1 MPISLIDIIKQSGR
15 DATSSDF
22 FFMLDS
28 GDINFKIQG
37 IQEDATLNP
46 TLTTDNKYILEDVSA
61 LNANFGTITGVGD
74 NDIVRYNGTDFEI
87 FLDASNKQDGTIV
100 FNEGDSKFYGFNGT
114 AWQELGSGAGG
125 GATGATGAT
134 GADSTV
140 AGPTGADSTVAG
152 PAGVTGITGPTGADS
167 TVAGPAGVT
176 GLTGP
181 TGPKGDDGTSVSIE
195 GSVAVTGDLPN
206 GKAEGVLF
214 IVLADGDGYLS
225 NGDDTWD
232 NVGPL
237 RGPIG
242 NTGPAGATGITGPT
256 GADSTVAGPIGATGI
271 TGPTGADSTVAGP
284 IGATGITGPTGADS
298 TVAGPAGVTGITGP
312 TGADSTVA
320 GPIGATGITGP
331 TGADSTVAGPA
342 GATGITGPTGAD
354 STVAGPIGA
363 TGITGPTGADSTVA
377 GPAGVT
383 GITGPTGA
391 DSTVA
396 GPIGVTGPT
405 GEDGTNGS
413 DGATGNTGNDGPRG
427 NTGATGAVDLS
438 FTGGV
443 PAGASAGDLWFDSTA
458 GVFSV
463 YIDDGDSQQWVELA
477 GKQGP
482 TGATGAGTSGGGVT
496 VTASTGTTT
505 DSMFYDTTS
514 SVFINSENFQLTPS
528 GIPFFTQ
535 FGETIYDWGGVTTGA
550 TFEIDLSDGM
560 IQHINVGPTGGTGD
574 GSTKTFSFTGENGSV
589 VENVMLVIRGGGGY
603 TMDFSDVTWNDE
615 AGEPAFGST
624 AGTWTFVPFTYI
636 PIDGLGWVGGAQM
649 TVVQ

>member
-1 MPISLIDIIKQSGR
+1 M
-15 DATSSDF
+15 
-22 FFMLDS
+22 
-28 GDINFKIQG
+28 
-37 IQEDATLNP
+37 P
-46 TLTTDNKYILEDVSA
+46 TLQSQA
-61 LNANFGTITGVGD
+61 
-74 NDIVRYNGTDFEI
+74 
-87 FLDASNKQDGTIV
+87 
-100 FNEGDSKFYGFNGT
+100 
-114 AWQELGSGAGG
+114 
-125 GATGATGAT
+125 
-134 GADSTV
+134 
-140 AGPTGADSTVAG
+140 
-152 PAGVTGITGPTGADS
+152 
-167 TVAGPAGVT
+167 
-176 GLTGP
+176 
-181 TGPKGDDGTSVSIE
+181 
-195 GSVAVTGDLPN
+195 
-206 GKAEGVLF
+206 
-214 IVLADGDGYLS
+214 
-225 NGDDTWD
+225 
-232 NVGPL
+232 
-237 RGPIG
+237 
-242 NTGPAGATGITGPT
+242 PAGA
-256 GADSTVAGPIGATGI
+256 
-271 TGPTGADSTVAGP
+271 
-284 IGATGITGPTGADS
+284 
-298 TVAGPAGVTGITGP
+298 TGITGP

-354 STVAGPIGA
+354 STVAGPAGA

-377 GPAGVT
+377 GPAG
-383 GITGPTGA
+383 
-391 DSTVA
+391 
-396 GPIGVTGPT
+396 
-405 GEDGTNGS
+405 
-413 DGATGNTGNDGPRG
+413 ATGVTGNDGPRG

-443 PAGASAGDLWFDSTA
+443 PAGASDGDLWFDSAA

-482 TGATGAGTSGGGVT
+482 TGATGAGAGTSGGGVT

-514 SVFINSENFQLTPS
+514 SVFVNSENFQLTPS

-624 AGTWTFVPFTYI
+624 AGNMDVCSLYI
-636 PIDGLGWVGGAQM
+636 YSNRWIGLGWRRTDDCGSI
-649 TVVQ
+649 TIEPR